1 VNISLVSFLGT
12 RSIPRTCAR
21 GGGTLGLAI
30 RMMLEVERPL
40 LSFGFSNNNLQKVLS
55 CVRHVR
61 TSVLIH

>member
-30 RMMLEVERPL
+30 RMMLEVE
-40 LSFGFSNNNLQKVLS
+40 
-55 CVRHVR
+55 
-61 TSVLIH
+61 